1 MQNQWGGPDSADKR
15 DWLAGAIA
23 EQFQKDTETDG
34 DDVADMLLQVMEDE
48 FEVVV
53 DDGSEVPVATK
64 VIQIRTEVRDGD
76 FRTVDNMLAKW
87 EERKDKPAPMVKVHS
102 QSDGEEESVDD
113 EDWED
118 DGDTEMVDAP
128 TLTPSAPKSKYPPE
142 VDEDGFTKVVGKKR
156 R

>member
-23 EQFQKDTETDG
+23 EQFQNDTETDG
-34 DDVADMLLQVMEDE
+34 DDVADILLQVMEDE

-53 DDGSEVPVATK
+53 DDGSEVPIATK
-64 VIQIRTEVRDGD
+64 VMKIRTEVKDGD
-76 FRTVDNMLAKW
+76 FRTVDDMLAKW
-87 EERKDKPAPMVKVHS
+87 QERKDKPAPQVKVQS
-102 QSDGEEESVDD
+102 QSDSEESVDD

-118 DGDTEMVDAP
+118 DGDIEMADAP
-128 TLTPSAPKSKYPPE
+128 TLIPSAPKPKHPPE

>member
-53 DDGSEVPVATK
+53 DDGSEVPIATK

-76 FRTVDNMLAKW
+76 FKTVDNMLAKW
-87 EERKDKPAPMVKVHS
+87 EKRKDTQRWS
-102 QSDGEEESVDD
+102 
-113 EDWED
+113 
-118 DGDTEMVDAP
+118 
-128 TLTPSAPKSKYPPE
+128 TLQL
-142 VDEDGFTKVVGKKR
+142 
-156 R
+156 